1 MLITPFGEWLRSLKT
16 QRSRTISTLMGVGWG
31 TFSVVAMLAFGA
43 GLEDMMRERAQG
55 MGNSVVVAWPN
66 QTTMS
71 FEGIPEGRQLM
82 VSDDDLQA
90 VLDEVPGI
98 GNVSGEYSRSERV
111 SIGSSQFLTSLN
123 GVFPSYGE
131 MRAMRPQAGGRFLN
145 QEDQRLGRRVA
156 FLGDRIKRQLLGD
169 GNAIGAQLVL
179 AGAPFTVIG
188 VMEAKVQDSDYGGL
202 DETRICIPSS
212 TYQRLFGDRWVDNFI
227 FNAQDPSNTAQVI
240 DGVYSVLSRRLRF
253 DPNDRYALTVW
264 DTTETQRVRDMIFLA
279 MRLMV
284 GLAGSLTLMVGGLG
298 VGNLMYVLIKRRT
311 SEIGIQMAIGAL
323 PRWILWEVM
332 LQTLVLVS
340 AGGLLGFLG
349 AWLLTRLVAISPFT
363 DAVGYPHLSAPAA
376 VATITLLI
384 LVGLA
389 AGFFPARR
397 AAKLDPV
404 RALVD

>member
-1 MLITPFGEWLRSLKT
+1 VLITPFGEWLRSLKT

-43 GLEDMMRERAQG
+43 GLEDMMRERARG
-55 MGNSVVVAWPN
+55 MGNSVVVTWPS

-71 FEGIPEGRQLM
+71 FEGIPEGRQLL
-82 VSDDDLQA
+82 VSDEDLQA
-90 VLDEVPGI
+90 ILDEVPGI
-98 GNVSGEYSRSERV
+98 GNVSGEYVRSERV
-111 SIGSSQFLTSLN
+111 SIGSNQFLTTLN
-123 GVFPSYGE
+123 GVFPSHGE
-131 MRAMRPQAGGRFLN
+131 MRAMRAQTGGRFLN
-145 QEDQRLGRRVA
+145 EEDQRLGRRVI
-156 FLGDRIKRQLLGD
+156 FLGDRIKRQLFGD
-169 GNAIGAQLVL
+169 GDAIGAQLVL

-188 VMEAKVQDSDYGGL
+188 VMQPKVQDSDYDGL
-202 DETRICIPSS
+202 DEMRICIPSS
-212 TYQRLFGDRWVDNFI
+212 TYRRLFGDRWMDNFI
-227 FNAQDPSNTAQVI
+227 FHAQDASNTSQVI
-240 DGVYSVLSRRLRF
+240 DGVYKVLGRRLHF
-253 DPNDRYALTVW
+253 DPNDRYALNVW

-323 PRWILWEVM
+323 PRWILLEIM
-332 LQTLVLVS
+332 LQTLILVS

-363 DAVGYPHLSAPAA
+363 DAVGYPHLSVSAA
-376 VATITLLI
+376 LATISLLV
-384 LVGLA
+384 LVGLT

>member
-55 MGNSVVVAWPN
+55 MGSSVVVVWPN
-66 QTTMS
+66 QTTAS
-71 FEGIPEGRQLM
+71 FEGIPEGRQLL

-90 VLDEVPGI
+90 ILDEVPGI

-111 SIGSSQFLTSLN
+111 SIGGNQFLTSLN

-145 QEDQRLGRRVA
+145 EEDQRLGRKVV
-156 FLGDRIKRQLLGD
+156 FLGDRIKQQLLGD
-169 GNAIGAQLVL
+169 GDAVGAQIVL

-212 TYQRLFGDRWVDNFI
+212 TYRRLFGDRWVDNFI
-227 FNAQDPSNTAQVI
+227 LHAQDASNTSQVI
-240 DGVYSVLSRRLRF
+240 DGVYQVLGRRLHF
-253 DPNDRYALTVW
+253 DSNDRYALNVW
-264 DTTETQRVRDMIFLA
+264 DTTEMQRVRDMIFLA

-363 DAVGYPHLSAPAA
+363 DAVGYPHLSFPAA
-376 VATITLLI
+376 LATVGLLV